1 MAGSRHSLRLPWI
14 PVAFMFKHLLLAL
27 ASSSMLMVATAHAD
41 ESSDT
46 PLVLLTENFPPYNMA
61 KNGKNFARDENIEGI
76 AVDIM
81 RETFRR
87 AGISYNLTLRFPWE
101 RIYKLA
107 LEKPGYGVFVMAR
120 LPDREAL
127 FKWVGPIGPDD
138 WVLLAKDD
146 SKIQLDG
153 LEQARRYRIGAY
165 KGDAIAESLDKQG
178 LKPIVALR
186 DQDNAQ
192 KLMEGQ
198 IDLWATGDPA
208 GRYLA
213 RQVGVDGL
221 KTVLRFNSAQLY
233 LALNKDVPDEVVARL
248 QAALDELRKE
258 GRIDQIMANYL

>member
-1 MAGSRHSLRLPWI
+1 
-14 PVAFMFKHLLLAL
+14 MFKHLLLAL
-27 ASSSMLMVATAHAD
+27 ASSSMLMAATVHAD

-46 PLVLLTENFPPYNMA
+46 SLVLLTENFPPYNMA

-81 RETFRR
+81 RETFKR

-138 WVLLAKDD
+138 WVLLAKAD
-146 SKIQLDG
+146 SKIQLEG

-165 KGDAIAESLDKQG
+165 KGDAIAQSLDKQG
-178 LKPIVALR
+178 LNPVVALR

-213 RQVGVDGL
+213 RQVGVNGL